1 MQQARA
7 GTQALTAGWDVCV
20 LCCAVLWCAGDL
32 LQECKASSALEAA
45 RDKLQQHAGDSS
57 SSGSNGE
64 QQHVVLQA
72 HAHQELQRLTRD
84 AQRMFAAVMDDIPLP
99 VGCNNPGCTR
109 IEAVAE
115 ATLSINKRCSQCLAA
130 HYCCKECQREH
141 WPSHKTACKRLRL
154 QMPAAA
160 SKPA

>member
-1 MQQARA
+1 MCY
-7 GTQALTAGWDVCV
+7 V
-20 LCCAVLWCAGDL
+20 VLWCAGDL
-32 LQECKASSALEAA
+32 LQECKASSTLEVA
-45 RDKLQQHAGDSS
+45 RDKLQQHAGNSS
-57 SSGSNGE
+57 SSNGE

-72 HAHQELQRLTRD
+72 HAHQELQWLTRD

-130 HYCCKECQREH
+130 HYCCKDCQREH
-141 WPSHKTACKRLRL
+141 WPNHKTACKRLRL
-154 QMPAAA
+154 QVPAAA

>member
-1 MQQARA
+1 
-7 GTQALTAGWDVCV
+7 V
-20 LCCAVLWCAGDL
+20 LCCAGDL
-32 LQECKASSALEAA
+32 LQECKAISALEAA
-45 RDKLQQHAGDSS
+45 QDKLQQLARDSS
-57 SSGSNGE
+57 SSSSNGSGAADE
-64 QQHVVLQA
+64 QQQQQHHVLLQA
-72 HAHQELQRLTRD
+72 HAYQEMQRLTRD

-99 VGCNNPGCTR
+99 VGCNNPGCSR

-141 WPSHKTACKRLRL
+141 WPNHRTACKRLRL
-154 QMPAAA
+154 QVPDAA